1 MFIDM
6 HSHSVS
12 SDDSRA
18 TVEQYLQWIRVLRN
32 RGCVIDAIVLT
43 EHRKFDSHEDYSSLG
58 RKYGVIVLKGSE
70 LDTIYGHFLVYGVNE
85 ALLRSVD
92 FGDIAIDPFRL
103 MKEARQHGA
112 IAVPAHP
119 GRPGIG
125 LCEFMEKGVEF
136 LDVNIV
142 ETLNGGNRKGENE
155 RALRLAQERG
165 YKRIG
170 GSDAHLV
177 SSIGSCLTS
186 FEAEVQNEQDL
197 VEALVSGRFTP
208 VWLDETGDK
217 VESSVD
223 P

>member
-18 TVEQYLQWIRVLRN
+18 TVEQYLQWIQVLRN
-32 RGCVIDAIVLT
+32 RGCAVDAIVLT
-43 EHRKFDSHEDYSSLG
+43 EHRKFDSHEDYSSLAD
-58 RKYGVIVLKGSE
+58 KYGVIVLKGSE
-70 LDTIYGHFLVYGVNE
+70 LDTVCGHFLVYGVSQG
-85 ALLRSVD
+85 LLRSVD
-92 FGDIAIDPFRL
+92 FGDVAMDPVHL

-125 LCEFMEKGVEF
+125 LCEFIEKGVEF
-136 LDVNIV
+136 PDVNIV
-142 ETLNGGNRKGENE
+142 EALNGGSRKGENE

-177 SSIGSCLTS
+177 SSIGACLTS
-186 FEAEVQNEQDL
+186 FEAEVQSEQVL

-208 VWLDETGDK
+208 VLLEETGGK
-217 VESSVD
+217 VES
-223 P
+223 PAL